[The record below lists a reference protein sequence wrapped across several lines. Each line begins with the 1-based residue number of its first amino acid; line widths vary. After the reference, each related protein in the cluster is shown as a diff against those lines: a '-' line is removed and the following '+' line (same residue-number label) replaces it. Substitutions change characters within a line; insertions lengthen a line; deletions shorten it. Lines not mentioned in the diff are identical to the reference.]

1 MTVED
6 TPSQKTGRALIV
18 VSGILLA
25 AVISQ
30 FGQRESG
37 PVGSGEWWRAVLA
50 ATFDARKA
58 GPVTWTMLALFG
70 LGNALNLHGLWP
82 ELRSFRFS
90 IGQLMAAVSIAAL
103 LCFLLRF
110 WPPAGLVVI
119 LAAALSPA
127 WVIKSAR
134 QRDPFRS

>member
-1 MTVED
+1 MRVEE

-18 VSGILLA
+18 VSGILLV

-30 FGQRESG
+30 LGQREGG
-37 PVGSGEWWRAVLA
+37 PVGSREWWRAVLA

-58 GPVTWTMLALFG
+58 GPVTWTLLALFG
-70 LGNALNLHGLWP
+70 LGNALNLHGLWH
-82 ELRSFRFS
+82 ELKSFRFS

-127 WVIKSAR
+127 WLIKSAR
-134 QRDPFRS
+134 RRDPFRS